1 MNYEI
6 AYYSL
11 SGNTEKLAY
20 GIAKR
25 LPENQAFLTNLQEVT
40 LAADV
45 YLVGFGI
52 NNGTVPLKVMDALD
66 RLAGKKIFLFVT
78 CGIEPSEE
86 YKRLIERKIEPFLPD
101 ECDYCGILLSKIQR
115 QFAQQPDDPAIKK
128 MISEAKLSEGH
139 PDETDAEN
147 AVRFIREKLDS
158 F

>member
-1 MNYEI
+1 
-6 AYYSL
+6 
-11 SGNTEKLAY
+11 
-20 GIAKR
+20 
-25 LPENQAFLTNLQEVT
+25 
-40 LAADV
+40 
-45 YLVGFGI
+45 
-52 NNGTVPLKVMDALD
+52 MDALD

-101 ECDYCGILLSKIQR
+101 ECDYCGILLCRGQIAEEVLSKIQR